1 MFLAFKYFF
10 LFFREG
16 SMETPWYFM
25 KLLTWVVNPSA
36 QMNTLEL
43 ERLLNSVLV
52 IGLEAVLE
60 IMTLVASKASEM

>member
-1 MFLAFKYFF
+1 
-10 LFFREG
+10 
-16 SMETPWYFM
+16 METLWYFT
-25 KLLTWVVNPSA
+25 KLLIWGVNPSA
-36 QMNTLEL
+36 QTNTLEL